1 MIEPLHSSLGES
13 ETLPLKKRGQAKW
26 LTPEIPALWEAEA
39 SGSQGQEIET
49 ILAYMGASAAGNMA
63 KFALNQNLPDLG
75 GPRLCPVPAA
85 RGARS
90 PSSPYSVETPYGF
103 HLDLDFLKYVEEL
116 ERGPA
121 ARRAPGPPPA
131 RRPRAPRPSLAGA
144 RSPGAWTSSESLAS
158 DDGGAPGVLSPG
170 APSGLLMP
178 PLSPRAPVRNPR
190 VEHTLRETS
199 RRLEMAQAHERA
211 PSPGRGVPHSPRGS
225 GRSSPAPNLAPAS
238 PGPAQLQLV
247 REQMAAALRR
257 LRELE
262 DQARALPELQ
272 EQVRA
277 LRAEKA
283 RLLAGRAQPEPDWE
297 AEARPDKL
305 AQLRRLTERLAT
317 SERGVRAK
325 ASPRADGADG
335 LATGRSEG
343 ALQVLDGSVGSL
355 DGTPQIREVAAEA
368 VPETRE
374 VGAQA
379 VAETQEASVEAAPE
393 TVEADAW
400 VTEALLGLPAAV
412 ERELELL
419 RASLEHQRGVSEL
432 LRGRL
437 RELEEAREAAEE
449 AAAARVQP
457 CEATTQTSWSCA
469 EKATQTEPPA
479 EASFLT
485 QEGPPRSTER
495 DRAVAP
501 AGILKSIMK
510 KRDGTP
516 GAQPS
521 SGPKSLQFVGVLN
534 GEYESSSSED
544 ASDSDG
550 DSENGG
556 AKPPG
561 SSSGS
566 GDDSGGG
573 SDSGTPGPPSGRDI
587 QDPEP
592 EAEAESQPVAQGRCE
607 LSPRLREACAA
618 LQRQLSRPRGVAR
631 DSGAVRLVAQE
642 WFRVS
647 SQRRSQAEPVAR
659 MLEGVRSLGPELLAH
674 VVNLADGN
682 GNTALHYSVSHG
694 NLVIASLLLDTGVC
708 EVNRQNRAGYSPL
721 MLAALTSVGRE
732 EEDMAVVQRLFCMG
746 NVNAKASQTGQTA
759 LMLAISH
766 GRKDMVAALLACG
779 ADVNAQDADGAT
791 ALMCASEYGRLDTVQ
806 LLLAQPGCDPA
817 ILDNV
822 RPHNRAGI
830 LGGGG
835 TMAWLRKLTV
845 PNILQEGT
853 SALAIALEAEQDEV
867 AALLHAH
874 LSSGQPDTQTQ
885 SSPDSQSA
893 TPGEGECSDNG
904 ENAQAQ

>member
-1 MIEPLHSSLGES
+1 MISPGGGLGCG
-13 ETLPLKKRGQAKW
+13 RGQGCGFRVCLAA
-26 LTPEIPALWEAEA
+26 TP
-39 SGSQGQEIET
+39 
-49 ILAYMGASAAGNMA
+49 GNMA

-75 GPRLCPVPAA
+75 APCLFPGPTG
-85 RGARS
+85 GARS

-116 ERGPA
+116 ERGPTS
-121 ARRAPGPPPA
+121 RRTLGPQLT
-131 RRPRAPRPSLAGA
+131 RRPRAPRSGLAGA

-158 DDGGAPGVLSPG
+158 DDGGASGALSPR
-170 APSGLLMP
+170 APLGLQLP
-178 PLSPRAPVRNPR
+178 PLSPRSLVRNPR
-190 VEHTLRETS
+190 VEHTLLETS
-199 RRLEMAQAHERA
+199 RRLELAQASERA
-211 PSPGRGVPHSPRGS
+211 LSPSRAIPLSPRGS
-225 GRSSPAPNLAPAS
+225 GRSSPAPSPAHKPAPSS

-283 RLLAGRAQPEPDWE
+283 RLLAGRAQSEPDRE
-297 AEARPDKL
+297 VEARPDKL

-317 SERGVRAK
+317 SERGVRPK
-325 ASPRADGADG
+325 ASPRADGPDG
-335 LATGRSEG
+335 LAARHSEG
-343 ALQVLDGSVGSL
+343 ALQLSDWPS
-355 DGTPQIREVAAEA
+355 GTPDGAPQTREAGTEAVPEIEEAGAQA

-374 VGAQA
+374 VG
-379 VAETQEASVEAAPE
+379 VEAAPK

-400 VTEALLGLPAAV
+400 VTDELLGLPEVA

-437 RELEEAREAAEE
+437 LELENAREAAAIGGTSQPRE
-449 AAAARVQP
+449 AA
-457 CEATTQTSWSCA
+457 TQTLWDCA
-469 EKATQTEPPA
+469 EKAIQTEPPA
-479 EASFLT
+479 EATSLT
-485 QEGPPRSTER
+485 LENPPGPTVG
-495 DRAVAP
+495 DQAVAP

-521 SGPKSLQFVGVLN
+521 PGPKSLQFVGVLN

-544 ASDSDG
+544 ASDSAS
-550 DSENGG
+550 DSEEG
-556 AKPPG
+556 ATEPPRN

-566 GDDSGGG
+566 GEDSSGG
-573 SDSGTPGPPSGRDI
+573 SDSGTPGPPSGGDFL
-587 QDPEP
+587 DPEP
-592 EAEAESQPVAQGRCE
+592 ETEAVPQPGTQGRCE

-618 LQRQLSRPRGVAR
+618 LHRQLGRPRGIAR
-631 DSGAVRLVAQE
+631 DGNAARLVAQE

-647 SQRRSQAEPVAR
+647 SQRRSQAETVA
-659 MLEGVRSLGPELLAH
+659 GVLQGVGHLGSDLLAH
-674 VVNLADGN
+674 VVNLVDGN

-694 NLVIASLLLDTGVC
+694 NLAISSLLLDTGVC
-708 EVNRQNRAGYSPL
+708 EVNRQNRAGYSAL
-721 MLAALTSVGRE
+721 MLAALTSVGP
-732 EEDMAVVQRLFCMG
+732 EDMAVVQRLFRMG
-746 NVNAKASQTGQTA
+746 DVNAKASQTGQTA

-766 GRKDMVAALLACG
+766 SRQDMVAALLECG

-791 ALMCASEYGRLDTVQ
+791 ALMCASEYGRLDTVR

-817 ILDNV
+817 ILDN
-822 RPHNRAGI
+822 
-830 LGGGG
+830 
-835 TMAWLRKLTV
+835 
-845 PNILQEGT
+845 EGT

-867 AALLHAH
+867 AALLHTH
-874 LSSGQPDTQTQ
+874 LSSNQPGFQ
-885 SSPDSQSA
+885 SQLPPDSQTA
-893 TPGEGECSDNG
+893 TPGGEGNDNEGES
-904 ENAQAQ
+904 QPQ

>member
-1 MIEPLHSSLGES
+1 
-13 ETLPLKKRGQAKW
+13 
-26 LTPEIPALWEAEA
+26 
-39 SGSQGQEIET
+39 
-49 ILAYMGASAAGNMA
+49 MA

-75 GPRLCPVPAA
+75 GPRLCPSTTG
-85 RGARS
+85 GARS

-131 RRPRAPRPSLAGA
+131 RRPRAPRAGLAGA

-158 DDGGAPGVLSPG
+158 DDGGAPGALSPG
-170 APSGLLMP
+170 APSGLMLQ

-190 VEHTLRETS
+190 VERTLLETS
-199 RRLEMAQAHERA
+199 RRLELAQAHECA
-211 PSPGRGVPHSPRGS
+211 PSPARAIPRSPRGS
-225 GRSSPAPNLAPAS
+225 GHSSPAPNPALAS

-262 DQARALPELQ
+262 EQARALPELQ

-283 RLLAGRAQPEPDWE
+283 RLLAGRRQPEPDGE

-317 SERGVRAK
+317 SERGVRAR
-325 ASPRADGADG
+325 ASPGADG
-335 LATGRSEG
+335 PDGEAPSRGEG
-343 ALQVLDGSVGSL
+343 ALPVLDGAPQTREA
-355 DGTPQIREVAAEA
+355 GTQT
-368 VPETRE
+368 VPETQE
-374 VGAQA
+374 AGAQA
-379 VAETQEASVEAAPE
+379 VRETQEAGVGAAPE
-393 TVEADAW
+393 TLEAEAW
-400 VTEALLGLPAAV
+400 VTEALLGLPAAA

-437 RELEEAREAAEE
+437 CELEEAREAE
-449 AAAARVQP
+449 AAAAAARSQP
-457 CEATTQTSWSCA
+457 CEAATQTPWGCA
-469 EKATQTEPPA
+469 ETATQTEPPV
-479 EASFLT
+479 EAPAPT
-485 QEGPPRSTER
+485 QENPPGPTEG

-501 AGILKSIMK
+501 AGTLKSIMK
-510 KRDGTP
+510 RRDGTP

-521 SGPKSLQFVGVLN
+521 PGPKSLQFVGVLN
-534 GEYESSSSED
+534 GEYESSSSEGD
-544 ASDSDG
+544 SDSEDG
-550 DSENGG
+550 AAE
-556 AKPPG
+556 PPRG

-573 SDSGTPGPPSGRDI
+573 SDAGTPGPPSSEEAR
-587 QDPEP
+587 DPEP
-592 EAEAESQPVAQGRCE
+592 EAEPEAQPGAQGSRCE

-618 LQRQLSRPRGVAR
+618 LQRQLSRPRGVPR
-631 DSGAVRLVAQE
+631 DSGAARLVAQE

-647 SQRRSQAEPVAR
+647 SQRRSQAEIVA
-659 MLEGVRSLGPELLAH
+659 GVLGAAARLGRELLEH

-694 NLVIASLLLDTGVC
+694 NLAIASLLLDTGVC
-708 EVNRQNRAGYSPL
+708 KIDHQNRAGYSAL

-732 EEDMAVVQRLFCMG
+732 EDMAVVQRLFHMG

-766 GRKDMVAALLACG
+766 GRQDMVAALLACG

-791 ALMCASEYGRLDTVQ
+791 ALMCASEYGRLDTVR

-817 ILDNV
+817 LLDN
-822 RPHNRAGI
+822 
-830 LGGGG
+830 
-835 TMAWLRKLTV
+835 
-845 PNILQEGT
+845 EGT

-867 AALLHAH
+867 ATLLHAH
-874 LSSGQPDTQTQ
+874 LSSGQPGPLLPSD
-885 SSPDSQSA
+885 SPTA
-893 TPGEGECSDNG
+893 KPGEGDCSDSG
-904 ENAQAQ
+904 EDPPPQ

>member
-1 MIEPLHSSLGES
+1 
-13 ETLPLKKRGQAKW
+13 
-26 LTPEIPALWEAEA
+26 
-39 SGSQGQEIET
+39 
-49 ILAYMGASAAGNMA
+49 MA
-63 KFALNQNLPDLG
+63 KFALNQNLPDLDLG
-75 GPRLCPVPAA
+75 GSRLCPVPAA

-121 ARRAPGPPPA
+121 ARRALGPPPA
-131 RRPRAPRPSLAGA
+131 RPPRALRPSLAGA

-199 RRLEMAQAHERA
+199 RRLEMAQVRERA
-211 PSPGRGVPHSPRGS
+211 PSPGRGVPRSPRGS

-262 DQARALPELQ
+262 NQARALPELQ

-283 RLLAGRAQPEPDWE
+283 RLLAGRAQPEPDGE

-325 ASPRADGADG
+325 ASPRADGPDG
-335 LATGRSEG
+335 LAAGQSEG
-343 ALQVLDGSVGSL
+343 ALQVLDASVGSL

-379 VAETQEASVEAAPE
+379 VPETREAGVEAAPE

-400 VTEALLGLPAAV
+400 VTEVLLGLPAAV

-449 AAAARVQP
+449 AAAAAAARVQP
-457 CEATTQTSWSCA
+457 CEATTQTLWSSA
-469 EKATQTEPPA
+469 EKAAQTEPPA

-550 DSENGG
+550 DSGNRG

-573 SDSGTPGPPSGRDI
+573 SDSGTPGPPSGGDI
-587 QDPEP
+587 QDSEP
-592 EAEAESQPVAQGRCE
+592 ETEAESQPVAQGRCE

-618 LQRQLSRPRGVAR
+618 LQRQLSRPRGIAR

-694 NLVIASLLLDTGVC
+694 NLVISSLLLDTGVC

-732 EEDMAVVQRLFCMG
+732 KEDMAVVQRLFCMG

-791 ALMCASEYGRLDTVQ
+791 ALMCASEYGRLDTVR

-817 ILDNV
+817 ILDN
-822 RPHNRAGI
+822 
-830 LGGGG
+830 
-835 TMAWLRKLTV
+835 
-845 PNILQEGT
+845 EGT

-874 LSSGQPDTQTQ
+874 LSSGQPDTQAGLQ
-885 SSPDSQSA
+885 WHDLGSLQPPPPEFKRFSCFSLPSGWDYR
-893 TPGEGECSDNG
+893 C
-904 ENAQAQ
+904 AQP

>member
-1 MIEPLHSSLGES
+1 
-13 ETLPLKKRGQAKW
+13 
-26 LTPEIPALWEAEA
+26 
-39 SGSQGQEIET
+39 
-49 ILAYMGASAAGNMA
+49 MA

-75 GPRLCPVPAA
+75 GPRLCPGPSG
-85 RGARS
+85 GARS

-121 ARRAPGPPPA
+121 ARRALGPPPA

-158 DDGGAPGVLSPG
+158 DDGGAP
-170 APSGLLMP
+170 SGLLLP

-190 VEHTLRETS
+190 VEHTLLETS
-199 RRLEMAQAHERA
+199 RRLEQAQAHERA
-211 PSPGRGVPHSPRGS
+211 PSPARAGALSPRGS
-225 GRSSPAPNLAPAS
+225 GRSSPAPNRAPAS

-262 DQARALPELQ
+262 DQARALPELH

-283 RLLAGRAQPEPDWE
+283 RLLAGRAQPEPDGE

-305 AQLRRLTERLAT
+305 AQLRRLTELLAT
-317 SERGVRAK
+317 SERGVRAR
-325 ASPRADGADG
+325 ASPRADGPDG
-335 LATGRSEG
+335 LAAMRSED
-343 ALQVLDGSVGSL
+343 ALQVLDGASRPPDWAPQTREAGAQA
-355 DGTPQIREVAAEA
+355 TPETQDEGALA

-374 VGAQA
+374 AG
-379 VAETQEASVEAAPE
+379 VEAAPE

-400 VTEALLGLPAAV
+400 VTEALLGLPVAA

-437 RELEEAREAAEE
+437 RELEDAREAAAEE
-449 AAAARVQP
+449 AAAA
-457 CEATTQTSWSCA
+457 CEAATQTPWRGT

-479 EASFLT
+479 EAPSLT
-485 QEGPPRSTER
+485 QEDAPGSAEG

-521 SGPKSLQFVGVLN
+521 PGPKSLQFVGVLN

-544 ASDSDG
+544 ASDSEDE
-550 DSENGG
+550 DGG
-556 AKPPG
+556 AEPSR

-566 GDDSGGG
+566 GEDSGGG
-573 SDSGTPGPPSGRDI
+573 SDPGPPTSGDVS
-587 QDPEP
+587 DPEP
-592 EAEAESQPVAQGRCE
+592 EVEAEPQPAAQGRCE

-618 LQRQLSRPRGVAR
+618 LQRQLSRPRGGAR
-631 DSGAVRLVAQE
+631 DSGAARLVAQE

-647 SQRRSQAEPVAR
+647 SQRRSQAEAVAR
-659 MLEGVRSLGPELLAH
+659 VLEGVRSLGPELLAH

-694 NLVIASLLLDTGVC
+694 NLAISSLLLDTGVC
-708 EVNRQNRAGYSPL
+708 EVNRQNRAGYSAL

-732 EEDMAVVQRLFCMG
+732 EEDMAVVQRLFRMG
-746 NVNAKASQTGQTA
+746 DVNAKASQTGQTA

-766 GRKDMVAALLACG
+766 GRQDMVAALLACG
-779 ADVNAQDADGAT
+779 ADVNSQDADGAT
-791 ALMCASEYGRLDTVQ
+791 ALMCASEYGRLDTVR
-806 LLLAQPGCDPA
+806 LLLAQPGCDPT
-817 ILDNV
+817 ILDN
-822 RPHNRAGI
+822 
-830 LGGGG
+830 
-835 TMAWLRKLTV
+835 
-845 PNILQEGT
+845 EGT
-853 SALAIALEAEQDEV
+853 SALAIAQEAEQDEV

-874 LSSGQPDTQTQ
+874 LSSGQPDTQNQ
-885 SSPDSQSA
+885 SPPNSPTA
-893 TPGEGECSDNG
+893 APGEGECSDNG
-904 ENAQAQ
+904 GDPQPQ

>member
-1 MIEPLHSSLGES
+1 
-13 ETLPLKKRGQAKW
+13 
-26 LTPEIPALWEAEA
+26 
-39 SGSQGQEIET
+39 
-49 ILAYMGASAAGNMA
+49 MA

-75 GPRLCPVPAA
+75 GPRLCPVPATG
-85 RGARS
+85 GARS
-90 PSSPYSVETPYGF
+90 PSSPYLVETPYGF
-103 HLDLDFLKYVEEL
+103 HLDLDFLKYIEEL

-121 ARRAPGPPPA
+121 ARRVPGPLPA
-131 RRPRAPRPSLAGA
+131 RRPRAPRPGLAGA

-170 APSGLLMP
+170 APSEPLM
-178 PLSPRAPVRNPR
+178 SPRAPVCNPR

-199 RRLEMAQAHERA
+199 RRLELAQAQERA
-211 PSPGRGVPHSPRGS
+211 PSPGRGVPRSPRVS

-272 EQVRA
+272 EQVRT

-283 RLLAGRAQPEPDWE
+283 RLLAGRAQSEPDWE
-297 AEARPDKL
+297 AETRPDKL

-317 SERGVRAK
+317 SERGVRAR
-325 ASPRADGADG
+325 ASPRADGPDG
-335 LATGRSEG
+335 LAAGRSEG
-343 ALQVLDGSVGSL
+343 ALQVLDGAVGSL
-355 DGTPQIREVAAEA
+355 DGTPQTREVAVEAVRATRETGAQA

-374 VGAQA
+374 AG
-379 VAETQEASVEAAPE
+379 VEAAPE

-400 VTEALLGLPAAV
+400 VTEALLGLPAAA
-412 ERELELL
+412 ERELDLL

-449 AAAARVQP
+449 AEAGAQLREAA
-457 CEATTQTSWSCA
+457 TQTLWSCA
-469 EKATQTEPPA
+469 EKAAQTEPPA
-479 EASFLT
+479 EVPSLI
-485 QEGPPRSTER
+485 QESSPGSTDR
-495 DRAVAP
+495 DRAVAH

-510 KRDGTP
+510 KRDGTA

-521 SGPKSLQFVGVLN
+521 SGPKNLQFVGVLN

-550 DSENGG
+550 DSDNGG
-556 AKPPG
+556 AEPPG

-566 GDDSGGG
+566 GDDSGGE
-573 SDSGTPGPPSGRDI
+573 SDSGTPGPPSGGDI
-587 QDPEP
+587 RNPDP
-592 EAEAESQPVAQGRCE
+592 EAEAEPQPVAQGRCE
-607 LSPRLREACAA
+607 LSPRVREACAA

-631 DSGAVRLVAQE
+631 DGGAVRLVAQE

-659 MLEGVRSLGPELLAH
+659 MLEGVRHVGPELLAH
-674 VVNLADGN
+674 VVNLTDGN

-694 NLVIASLLLDTGVC
+694 NLAIASLLLNTGVC
-708 EVNRQNRAGYSPL
+708 EVNRQNRAGYSAL

-746 NVNAKASQTGQTA
+746 DVNAKASQTGQTA

-766 GRKDMVAALLACG
+766 GRQDMVAALLACG

-791 ALMCASEYGRLDTVQ
+791 ALMCASEYGRLDTVR

-817 ILDNV
+817 ILDN
-822 RPHNRAGI
+822 
-830 LGGGG
+830 
-835 TMAWLRKLTV
+835 
-845 PNILQEGT
+845 EGT

-874 LSSGQPDTQTQ
+874 LSSGQPETQ
-885 SSPDSQSA
+885 SESPPGSQTA

-904 ENAQAQ
+904 ENPQVQ

>member
-1 MIEPLHSSLGES
+1 MGPAPTSPPLGTFSRVCL
-13 ETLPLKKRGQAKW
+13 AA
-26 LTPEIPALWEAEA
+26 TP
-39 SGSQGQEIET
+39 
-49 ILAYMGASAAGNMA
+49 GNMA

-75 GPRLCPVPAA
+75 GPRLCPGPTA
-85 RGARS
+85 GARS

-131 RRPRAPRPSLAGA
+131 RRPRAPRAGLAGA

-158 DDGGAPGVLSPG
+158 DDGGASGALSPG
-170 APSGLLMP
+170 APSGLL
-178 PLSPRAPVRNPR
+178 LSPRVPARNPR
-190 VEHTLRETS
+190 VEHTLLETS
-199 RRLEMAQAHERA
+199 RRLELAQAHERA
-211 PSPGRGVPHSPRGS
+211 PSPGRAVPRSPRGS
-225 GRSSPAPNLAPAS
+225 GRSSPAPSPAPNPAS

-257 LRELE
+257 LLELE
-262 DQARALPELQ
+262 EQARALPELQ
-272 EQVRA
+272 EQVRT

-283 RLLAGRAQPEPDWE
+283 RLLAGRGLPEPDAE

-317 SERGVRAK
+317 SERGVRAR
-325 ASPRADGADG
+325 AGPWADGPDG
-335 LATGRSEG
+335 PASRRGEG
-343 ALQVLDGSVGSL
+343 ALEVPDAAGIPDAAPQTRDA
-355 DGTPQIREVAAEA
+355 GTQA
-368 VPETRE
+368 VPETQDAR
-374 VGAQA
+374 AQA
-379 VAETQEASVEAAPE
+379 EPETQEAGVEAAPE
-393 TVEADAW
+393 TLESDAW
-400 VTEALLGLPAAV
+400 VTEALLGLPEAA

-432 LRGRL
+432 LRCRL
-437 RELEEAREAAEE
+437 RELEEAREAAEAEAAE
-449 AAAARVQP
+449 AAAAAEAQP
-457 CEATTQTSWSCA
+457 QPREAATQTLWGCA
-469 EKATQTEPPA
+469 AKATQTETPA
-479 EASFLT
+479 EASGPS
-485 QEGPPRSTER
+485 QENPSGPTDG

-510 KRDGTP
+510 RRDGTP

-521 SGPKSLQFVGVLN
+521 PGPKSLQFVGVLN

-544 ASDSDG
+544 DSDSD
-550 DSENGG
+550 SEDG
-556 AKPPG
+556 AAEPPR
-561 SSSGS
+561 SSSS
-566 GDDSGGG
+566 GDDSGRDVGD
-573 SDSGTPGPPSGRDI
+573 DSGGDVLDPERE
-587 QDPEP
+587 PEP
-592 EAEAESQPVAQGRCE
+592 EAEPQPGAQGRCE

-631 DSGAVRLVAQE
+631 DGGAARLVAQE

-647 SQRRSQAEPVAR
+647 SQRRSQAEAVA
-659 MLEGVRSLGPELLAH
+659 GVLGAVGRLGPELLAH

-694 NLVIASLLLDTGVC
+694 NLAISSLLLDTGVC
-708 EVNRQNRAGYSPL
+708 DVDRQNRAGYSAL

-732 EEDMAVVQRLFCMG
+732 EDMAVVQRLFHLG
-746 NVNAKASQTGQTA
+746 NVNAKATQTGQTA

-766 GRKDMVAALLACG
+766 GRQDMVAALLSCG

-791 ALMCASEYGRLDTVQ
+791 ALMCASEYGRLDTVR

-817 ILDNV
+817 LLDN
-822 RPHNRAGI
+822 
-830 LGGGG
+830 
-835 TMAWLRKLTV
+835 
-845 PNILQEGT
+845 EGT

-874 LSSGQPDTQTQ
+874 LTSGQPDPL
-885 SSPDSQSA
+885 SPLES
-893 TPGEGECSDNG
+893 TPDVPDEEECSDHR
-904 ENAQAQ
+904 EDPQPL

>member
-1 MIEPLHSSLGES
+1 MCGGRLVGGGELLGPVYLDSKAGPRGPRGSSQRDSTQPHPHPFCRVPL
-13 ETLPLKKRGQAKW
+13 TA
-26 LTPEIPALWEAEA
+26 
-39 SGSQGQEIET
+39 
-49 ILAYMGASAAGNMA
+49 AAGNMA

-75 GPRLCPVPAA
+75 GPRLCPVPATG
-85 RGARS
+85 GARS
-90 PSSPYSVETPYGF
+90 PSSPYLVETPYGF
-103 HLDLDFLKYVEEL
+103 HLDLDFLKYIEEL

-121 ARRAPGPPPA
+121 ARRVPGPLPA
-131 RRPRAPRPSLAGA
+131 RRPRAPRPGLAGA

-170 APSGLLMP
+170 APSEPLM
-178 PLSPRAPVRNPR
+178 SPRAPVCNPR

-199 RRLEMAQAHERA
+199 RRLELAQAQERA
-211 PSPGRGVPHSPRGS
+211 PSPGRGVPRSPRVS

-272 EQVRA
+272 EQVRT

-283 RLLAGRAQPEPDWE
+283 RLLAGRAQSEPDWE
-297 AEARPDKL
+297 AETRPDKL

-317 SERGVRAK
+317 SERGVRAR
-325 ASPRADGADG
+325 ASPRADGPDG
-335 LATGRSEG
+335 LAAGRSEG
-343 ALQVLDGSVGSL
+343 SLQVLDGAVGSL
-355 DGTPQIREVAAEA
+355 DGTPQTREVAVEAVRATRETGAQA

-374 VGAQA
+374 AGA
-379 VAETQEASVEAAPE
+379 EAAPE

-400 VTEALLGLPAAV
+400 VTEALLGLPAAA
-412 ERELELL
+412 ERELDLL

-449 AAAARVQP
+449 AEAGAQLREAA
-457 CEATTQTSWSCA
+457 TQTLWSCA
-469 EKATQTEPPA
+469 EKAAQTEPPA
-479 EASFLT
+479 EVPSLI
-485 QEGPPRSTER
+485 QESSPGSTDR
-495 DRAVAP
+495 DRAVAH

-510 KRDGTP
+510 KRDGTA

-521 SGPKSLQFVGVLN
+521 SGPKNLQFVGVLN

-550 DSENGG
+550 DSDNGG
-556 AKPPG
+556 AEPPG

-566 GDDSGGG
+566 GDDSGGE
-573 SDSGTPGPPSGRDI
+573 SDSGTPGPPSGGDI
-587 QDPEP
+587 RNPDP
-592 EAEAESQPVAQGRCE
+592 EAEAEPQPVAQGRCE

-631 DSGAVRLVAQE
+631 DGGAVRLVAQE

-659 MLEGVRSLGPELLAH
+659 MLEGVRHVGPELLAH
-674 VVNLADGN
+674 VVNLTDGN

-694 NLVIASLLLDTGVC
+694 NLAIASLLLNTGVC
-708 EVNRQNRAGYSPL
+708 EVNRQNRAGYSAL

-746 NVNAKASQTGQTA
+746 DVNAKASQTGQTA

-766 GRKDMVAALLACG
+766 GRQDMVAALLACG

-791 ALMCASEYGRLDTVQ
+791 ALMCASEYGRLDTVR

-817 ILDNV
+817 ILDN
-822 RPHNRAGI
+822 
-830 LGGGG
+830 
-835 TMAWLRKLTV
+835 
-845 PNILQEGT
+845 EGT

-874 LSSGQPDTQTQ
+874 LSSGQPETQ
-885 SSPDSQSA
+885 SESPPGSQTA

-904 ENAQAQ
+904 ENPQVQ

>member
-1 MIEPLHSSLGES
+1 
-13 ETLPLKKRGQAKW
+13 
-26 LTPEIPALWEAEA
+26 
-39 SGSQGQEIET
+39 
-49 ILAYMGASAAGNMA
+49 MA

-75 GPRLCPVPAA
+75 GPRLCPSVTG
-85 RGARS
+85 GARS

-121 ARRAPGPPPA
+121 ARRAPGPQPA
-131 RRPRAPRPSLAGA
+131 RRPRAPRAGLAGA
-144 RSPGAWTSSESLAS
+144 RSPGAWTSCESLAS
-158 DDGGAPGVLSPG
+158 DDGGAPGALSPG
-170 APSGLLMP
+170 APSGLMLL

-190 VEHTLRETS
+190 VEHTLLETS
-199 RRLEMAQAHERA
+199 RRLELAQAHECV
-211 PSPGRGVPHSPRGS
+211 PSPGRTIPRSPRGS
-225 GRSSPAPNLAPAS
+225 GHSSPAPNPALAS

-262 DQARALPELQ
+262 EQARALPELQ

-283 RLLAGRAQPEPDWE
+283 RLLAGRRQPEPDGE

-317 SERGVRAK
+317 SERGVRAR
-325 ASPRADGADG
+325 ASPGADG
-335 LATGRSEG
+335 PDGSASSLSEG
-343 ALQVLDGSVGSL
+343 ALQVLDGAPQTR
-355 DGTPQIREVAAEA
+355 DTGTQT
-368 VPETRE
+368 VP
-374 VGAQA
+374 
-379 VAETQEASVEAAPE
+379 ETQEAGAQALPETQEAGVGAAPE
-393 TVEADAW
+393 TLEAEVW
-400 VTEALLGLPAAV
+400 VTEALLGLPAAA

-437 RELEEAREAAEE
+437 CELEEAREAAEAEE
-449 AAAARVQP
+449 AQAAVAAQPQP
-457 CEATTQTSWSCA
+457 CEAATQTPWSCA
-469 EKATQTEPPA
+469 ERATQTEPAVEAPA
-479 EASFLT
+479 PT
-485 QEGPPRSTER
+485 QENLPGPTDG

-501 AGILKSIMK
+501 AGTLKSIMK
-510 KRDGTP
+510 RRDGTP

-521 SGPKSLQFVGVLN
+521 PGPKSLQFVGVLN
-534 GEYESSSSED
+534 GEYESSSSEGD
-544 ASDSDG
+544 SDSEDG
-550 DSENGG
+550 AAELPRS
-556 AKPPG
+556 

-573 SDSGTPGPPSGRDI
+573 SDSGTHGPPSGGEAR
-587 QDPEP
+587 DPEP
-592 EAEAESQPVAQGRCE
+592 EAEPEPQPAAQGSRCE

-631 DSGAVRLVAQE
+631 DSGAARLVAQE

-647 SQRRSQAEPVAR
+647 SQRRSQAEPVA
-659 MLEGVRSLGPELLAH
+659 GVLGAVVRLGRELLEH
-674 VVNLADGN
+674 VVNLTDGN

-694 NLVIASLLLDTGVC
+694 NLAIASLLLDTGVC
-708 EVNRQNRAGYSPL
+708 KIDHQNRAGYSAL

-732 EEDMAVVQRLFCMG
+732 EDMAVVQRLFRMG
-746 NVNAKASQTGQTA
+746 SVNAKASQTGQTA

-766 GRKDMVAALLACG
+766 GRQDTVAALLACG
-779 ADVNAQDADGAT
+779 ADVNVQDADGAT
-791 ALMCASEYGRLDTVQ
+791 ALMCASEYGRLDTVR

-817 ILDNV
+817 LLDN
-822 RPHNRAGI
+822 
-830 LGGGG
+830 
-835 TMAWLRKLTV
+835 
-845 PNILQEGT
+845 EGT

-874 LSSGQPDTQTQ
+874 LSSGQPGPPLPSDRPTAKP
-885 SSPDSQSA
+885 S
-893 TPGEGECSDNG
+893 EGGCSDGG
-904 ENAQAQ
+904 EDPPPQ

>member
-1 MIEPLHSSLGES
+1 
-13 ETLPLKKRGQAKW
+13 
-26 LTPEIPALWEAEA
+26 
-39 SGSQGQEIET
+39 
-49 ILAYMGASAAGNMA
+49 MA

-85 RGARS
+85 GGARS

-103 HLDLDFLKYVEEL
+103 HLDLDFLKYIEEL

-121 ARRAPGPPPA
+121 ARRAPGPPTS
-131 RRPRAPRPSLAGA
+131 RRPRAPRPGLAGA

-158 DDGGAPGVLSPG
+158 DDGGAPGILSQG
-170 APSGLLMP
+170 APSGLLMQ

-199 RRLEMAQAHERA
+199 RRLELAQTHERA
-211 PSPGRGVPHSPRGS
+211 PSPGRGVPRSPRGS

-262 DQARALPELQ
+262 DQARTLPELQ

-283 RLLAGRAQPEPDWE
+283 RLLAGRAQPEPDGE
-297 AEARPDKL
+297 AETRPDKL

-317 SERGVRAK
+317 SERGGRAR
-325 ASPRADGADG
+325 ASPRADSPDG
-335 LATGRSEG
+335 LAAGRSEG
-343 ALQVLDGSVGSL
+343 ALQVLDGEVGSL
-355 DGTPQIREVAAEA
+355 DGTPQTREVAAEA

-374 VGAQA
+374 AGAQA
-379 VAETQEASVEAAPE
+379 VPETREAGVEAAPE

-400 VTEALLGLPAAV
+400 VTEALLGLPAAA

-449 AAAARVQP
+449 AAAGARAQLR
-457 CEATTQTSWSCA
+457 EATTQTPWSCA
-469 EKATQTEPPA
+469 EKAAQTESPA
-479 EASFLT
+479 EAPSLT
-485 QEGPPRSTER
+485 QESSPGSMDG

-556 AKPPG
+556 AEPPG

-573 SDSGTPGPPSGRDI
+573 SDSGTPGPPSGGDI
-587 QDPEP
+587 RDPEP
-592 EAEAESQPVAQGRCE
+592 EAEAEPQQVAQGRCE
-607 LSPRLREACAA
+607 LSPRLREACVA
-618 LQRQLSRPRGVAR
+618 LQRQLSRPRGVAS
-631 DSGAVRLVAQE
+631 DGGAVRLVAQE

-659 MLEGVRSLGPELLAH
+659 MLEGVRRLGPELLAH

-694 NLVIASLLLDTGVC
+694 NLAIASLLLDTGAC
-708 EVNRQNRAGYSPL
+708 EVNRQNRAGYSAL
-721 MLAALTSVGRE
+721 MLAALTSVRQE

-746 NVNAKASQTGQTA
+746 DVNAKASQTGQTA

-766 GRKDMVAALLACG
+766 GRQDMVATLLACG

-791 ALMCASEYGRLDTVQ
+791 ALMCASEYGRLDTVR
-806 LLLAQPGCDPA
+806 LLLTQPGCDPA
-817 ILDNV
+817 ILDN
-822 RPHNRAGI
+822 
-830 LGGGG
+830 
-835 TMAWLRKLTV
+835 
-845 PNILQEGT
+845 EGT

-874 LSSGQPDTQTQ
+874 LSSGQPDTQAGVQ
-885 SSPDSQSA
+885 RHNLSSLQPPPPRFKKFSCLSLPSSWDYNSCEPSRL
-893 TPGEGECSDNG
+893 
-904 ENAQAQ
+904 AQLTIF